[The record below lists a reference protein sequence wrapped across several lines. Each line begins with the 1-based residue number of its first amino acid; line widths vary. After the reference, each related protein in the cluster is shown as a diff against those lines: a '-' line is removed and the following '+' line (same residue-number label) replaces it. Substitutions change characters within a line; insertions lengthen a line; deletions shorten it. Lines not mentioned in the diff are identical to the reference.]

1 MVEGLHD
8 FGRDVWMRG
17 SIPRRGLVP
26 GRTAVPSVARCCR
39 RNFWNLG
46 VRSLK
51 VLILSRKKDGVI
63 RINDDISI
71 VVVDIRGDKVRL
83 GIVAP
88 PDVTVHR
95 GEVYDAIKLLKANPD
110 LVGGEA

>member
-1 MVEGLHD
+1 M
-8 FGRDVWMRG
+8 
-17 SIPRRGLVP
+17 
-26 GRTAVPSVARCCR
+26 
-39 RNFWNLG
+39 
-46 VRSLK
+46 
-51 VLILSRKKDGVI
+51 LILSRKKDGVI

-71 VVVDIRGDKVRL
+71 VVVGVHGDKVQL

-88 PDVTVHR
+88 SDVTVHR